1 MQDLLTRLLW
11 NDSEISAK
19 VFELSHAMPGY
30 QEKSQAY
37 DAVAQEVK
45 AILGFSLYD
54 RYVSALMQLCGYEN
68 RAYYAL
74 GLGLREQLIRALG
87 L

>member
-1 MQDLLTRLLW
+1 MQDLLIRLLW

-19 VFELSHAMPGY
+19 VFELSHTMPGY
-30 QEKSQAY
+30 QEESQTY

-54 RYVSALMQLCGYEN
+54 RYLSSLMRLCGYEN